1 MTVPARNVHRYLL
14 AIDFGT
20 TYTAAAL
27 RTGGTVGMLE
37 IHGSSRTSSAVFADD
52 GGLLLG
58 KVAEQRAAGAPER
71 FERSPKHYLEEGET
85 GLVLGDELLDVRDV
99 VGRILGDVHA
109 EAARQ
114 QDGVAPHEVRLTHPA
129 SWSDRRKQLLVESA
143 RRGGLPE
150 PVLVPEPEA
159 AAVYLA
165 GEGVTGAPIDDGEL
179 VAVYDLGGG
188 TLDTALLR
196 RSGAHFELMGRVGGD
211 PHLGGA
217 LFDDRLY
224 RRIGESGLPPDVWRC
239 LQESAEREWQRAN
252 HGFREGIRAA
262 KEAVSQAATY
272 PVYVPPPVDRELLV
286 SREELESVIRDDIE
300 RSIDILEHTAATAG
314 VDLDAVQR
322 IFLTGGSSRIP
333 LVGEMIRQRLGRA
346 DFKGDPKTV
355 VALGAAALEDVEE
368 PAQPVAPGPP
378 GPPKAMRPEP
388 PDPEASAE
396 GEGHRLT
403 GGRIRRTIAIA
414 AIAVVLA
421 GGAIGV
427 ALSQGG
433 DEPNAPAA
441 DTSEKRVLTEEQT
454 AREITDLLS
463 DLSTARTSR
472 ETGFLEGALES
483 QRKLRSDV
491 KSLTA
496 RTNHLRPELALLA
509 SAIERNVT
517 AYEKVVECR
526 DDGCAPEEDAAAT
539 EAKERFVE
547 AFDPIAEKYFL
558 PSYSA
563 SEF

>member
-1 MTVPARNVHRYLL
+1 MTVPARNAHRYLL

-20 TYTAAAL
+20 TFTAAAL

-85 GLVLGDELLDVRDV
+85 GLVLGSELLDVRDV
-99 VGRILGDVHA
+99 IGRILGDVHA
-109 EAARQ
+109 EAVRQ
-114 QDGVAPHEVRLTHPA
+114 QDGVPPHEVRLTHPA

-188 TLDTALLR
+188 TLDTAVLR
-196 RSGAHFELMGRVGGD
+196 RSGARFELMGRVGGD

-224 RRIGESGLPPDVWRC
+224 RRIGETGLPPDVWGC
-239 LQESAEREWQRAN
+239 LQESPEREWQRAN

-262 KEAVSQAATY
+262 KEAVSQAATS

-300 RSIDILEHTAATAG
+300 RSIDILEQTAATAG

-355 VALGAAALEDVEE
+355 VALGAAALERSEETAE
-368 PAQPVAPGPP
+368 PAAPRPP
-378 GPPKAMRPEP
+378 GPPKAT
-388 PDPEASAE
+388 EASE
-396 GEGHRLT
+396 GDGPRLKSGRT
-403 GGRIRRTIAIA
+403 GRAIAIG
-414 AIAVVLA
+414 AIAVLLA

-433 DEPNAPAA
+433 DEPNAPVAN
-441 DTSEKRVLTEEQT
+441 TSEKRVLTEEQT
-454 AREITDLLS
+454 AREITDILS
-463 DLSTARTSR
+463 DASTARISR
-472 ETGFLEGALES
+472 ETGYFDPALES

-491 KSLTA
+491 KSLTG
-496 RTNHLRPELALLA
+496 RTDHLRPELALLA

-517 AYEKVVECR
+517 AYEKVAECR
-526 DDGCAPEEDAAAT
+526 DDGCAPEEDAAAS

-558 PSYSA
+558 PSYPA
-563 SEF
+563 SDL